1 MKLVVQVKLLPS
13 PRQASALE
21 ATLRACNVAASD
33 VAQMA
38 RGLGCYRNYDL
49 RRHAYQR
56 IKTSYGLGAQAAQHV
71 IKKVADAYAAL
82 KANIKAGNYG
92 RPGSKRRRR
101 VETNPVSFRWDGAQ
115 PYDARMLSWQHDA
128 RTVSIWTV
136 NGRLKGVDY
145 TGSVDQ
151 FKAVA
156 EQLIGE
162 SDLVHRD
169 GMWFLPARAET
180 RKPAHSRAGS

>member
-1 MKLVVQVKLLPS
+1 
-13 PRQASALE
+13 
-21 ATLRACNVAASD
+21 
-33 VAQMA
+33 
-38 RGLGCYRNYDL
+38 
-49 RRHAYQR
+49 
-56 IKTSYGLGAQAAQHV
+56 
-71 IKKVADAYAAL
+71 
-82 KANIKAGNYG
+82 
-92 RPGSKRRRR
+92 RRRR
-101 VETNPVSFRWDGAQ
+101 IETNPIRFRWDAAQ

-156 EQLIGE
+156 EQPIGE

-169 GMWFLPARAET
+169 GMWFLYATVEVPEPEVYDPDGFLGVDMGIANIAYDSDGRRYVPLVEVDPRYTSQTCHGCGYRDKRNRLDQETFNCRSCGVVAHADHNAARNIAW
-180 RKPAHSRAGS
+180 RGVQGWGAVNRPHAA